1 MINRRQALKR
11 FLTIGSGLLCVFSYS
26 TLCFRIPLAW
36 AKRRILEKTASLS
49 ELIHANPKDLDTHK
63 LETTPIEQFDVM
75 GQTNHPV
82 DIDDW
87 QFEVRGAVITPT
99 KFSYQDLIQRPV
111 LERNVLLIC
120 AGFFAYNGLW
130 KGFSVADLLNEIG
143 LKSGV
148 THIKFRG
155 PQGIRG
161 KTKKFTIE
169 EVIANKVFIAY
180 GVNDQV
186 LPERHGFP
194 MRLVAE
200 DHKGYHWVKYVDRL
214 TVIAK

>member
-11 FLTIGSGLLCVFSYS
+11 FLALASWALGVLGYATF
-26 TLCFRIPLAW
+26 CFRIPLAW
-36 AKRRILEKTASLS
+36 TKRRILEKTASLT
-49 ELIHANPKDLDTHK
+49 ELIHANPKNLDAHK

-75 GQTNHPV
+75 GQTAHPV
-82 DIDDW
+82 NINEW
-87 QFEVRGAVITPT
+87 KFEVRGAVNTPMR
-99 KFSYQDLIQRPV
+99 FSYQDLTQRPV

-130 KGFSVADLLNEIG
+130 KGFSVADLLNEAG
-143 LKSGV
+143 LKPGV
-148 THIKFRG
+148 THVKFSG
-155 PQGIRG
+155 PRGIRG

-169 EVIANKVFIAY
+169 EVMANQIFIAY
-180 GVNDQV
+180 GVNGQV

-200 DHKGYHWVKYVDRL
+200 DYKGYRWVKYVDRL

>member
-1 MINRRQALKR
+1 MINRRKAIKR
-11 FLTIGSGLLCVFSYS
+11 VLTIGSGVLCVLSYS

-36 AKRRILEKTASLS
+36 AKRQILEKNASLTK
-49 ELIHANPKDLDTHK
+49 LIHANPKNLDTHQ

-75 GQTNHPV
+75 GQTTYPV
-82 DIDDW
+82 KLDEW
-87 QFEVRGAVITPT
+87 QFKVKGAVKRPT
-99 KFSYQDLIQRPV
+99 TFSYQDLIQRPV

-130 KGFSVADLLNEIG
+130 KGFSVADMLIELS
-143 LKSGV
+143 LKPGV
-148 THIKFRG
+148 THVKFSG
-155 PQGIRG
+155 PEGIMR

-169 EVIANKVFIAY
+169 EVMADKIFIAY

-200 DHKGYHWVKYVDRL
+200 DHKGYRWVKYVDRL
-214 TVIAK
+214 TVIAR